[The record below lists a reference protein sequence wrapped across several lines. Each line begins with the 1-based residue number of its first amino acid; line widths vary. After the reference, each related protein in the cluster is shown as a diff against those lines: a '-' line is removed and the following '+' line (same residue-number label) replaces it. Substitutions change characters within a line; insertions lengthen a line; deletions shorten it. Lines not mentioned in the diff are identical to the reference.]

1 MKKLSILLLLTL
13 MAVGVGAVTVDVTV
27 TKKGTLL
34 DAVMQQTSDLESIT
48 ELTVRGPLDEWDDMN
63 VWADMTNLEVLN
75 LQHAETDVFRNATM
89 LTKLR
94 RVALPDRVKRLD
106 QMAFY
111 GCTAL
116 SEVNIPSSLE
126 QMGYY
131 AFAMCQSLKEVS
143 LPASF
148 NRSEGYIFN
157 GCSALKDVYCY
168 SSDYEGSLFDDSNSG
183 VTFHVHTILVDF
195 FRGKENVQ
203 GLNVVGMDFN
213 FSSLR
218 LTSPV
223 TIKDVSY
230 YQGADITFDHGQ
242 YYDNSRY
249 TSIYTMGALEID
261 APASTKWQMGNITLP
276 VSFYEYDTNYLD
288 YDNSEDVFYIASLV
302 NHRTPVEARQID
314 VKISDSQDLMW
325 TFFSVPFDVAFND
338 IKGGKGKWVIRRY
351 DPDNR
356 AALKAGETWQDVKPG
371 ETLHAGEGYIFMR
384 DYNTFYDDYSDD
396 PDYYPEYSDDDF
408 RIILTAAE
416 TSTKQNIFAAGDVV
430 VPLKKTAAERSH
442 NADWNLVG
450 NPYPCYYDISAIKEK
465 ATIYVYDDTEDAY
478 RTVVTGSG
486 VSLYLAPC
494 QTFFV
499 QASDISQLTF
509 QASGRR
515 LKAEIS
521 NFGPDDDDEE
531 WDNEDWDYY
540 LKRNDMP
547 EVLRQRMT
555 AMKSRKKAAPQ
566 ETFNP
571 ESPLDPGANYFNPLT
586 GEAYFDLFTPGRL
599 FDAVRILFG
608 SLNFS
613 LLNQVKKLTIVSPM
627 TEGDFMMLFAE
638 AETADLAH
646 SSGFS
651 TIPEGAF
658 FYMTKLRTLIL
669 PECVTAIDDRAFG
682 QPEFYM
688 KSNIEQLD
696 LYATTPPAVTA
707 KVFDAINNKADLV
720 VRVPSDAMATYRAT
734 PVWKDLNIQPLEGGA
749 EQLQGVSIAVLT
761 PDGTDLTS
769 QCSIVWTDTDG
780 TLLGTG
786 STLMAQPIG
795 TTVNYSIGLSPAIAN
810 FYVPVMG
817 GTYTVQPAGNA
828 ITINLVATGVAD
840 LGTKQL
846 RGSKGTLDMTFV
858 ASDTEAPTLF
868 NDNDA
873 LLTVADKAS
882 DAPFTDFVMQY
893 PTVAF
898 EQTLLQPG
906 QTLLLTLTSRAN
918 LFQTAQAEATVG
930 ADGNFSAELTVKEW
944 GQAAISCT
952 TAEGATDIMA
962 LAFDQDGKYVARF
975 GANGNIVKIRDLEDG
990 TYRVVL
996 TEQNQYLNAVTS
1008 LDALS
1013 QTVLRQGTDYTQL
1026 TVQLAAGTT
1035 NSYEATVPALDVNR
1049 IAHISN
1055 DSYIATNDPEL
1066 TIGTS
1071 ASMKAKAVFKEEY
1084 AARVS
1089 NIQLIVDIPEGM
1101 VFAGNSVISTSGT
1114 YQLSGQRLVIPCTQG
1129 EQVRWSLQANR
1140 STDVSAATVPAMVQY
1155 ILDGQQ
1161 YMQPIGSANID
1172 VAGLHLE
1179 MPKTTTVPQIT
1190 VRGNAYENSHVTI
1203 YDGRAI
1209 VGSTTARSD
1218 GYFMADITLNPALD
1232 GTLHK
1237 LYADVETSGM
1247 PKFSTETQTVLYDKN
1262 ANVLTNVDMHFQDQ
1276 RIEWNT
1282 ITGTLYP
1289 TYYNVNPN
1297 LSPTATFTA
1306 HFTAPKPQRII
1317 DPYFEVTASDGSRRT
1332 LDATWNEATQLYTA
1346 VADYPSQYRLPV
1358 SVEFDYIYADTTAY
1372 NRQEI
1377 FDAEVNTLLSAH
1389 NELVE
1394 GVQNYMHVGELLVDQ
1409 EDSMAVKFSIGNT
1422 PDDGP
1427 SYILSAKL
1435 EDYNQVMSM
1444 REELDIPFLR
1454 SVMDGDTV
1462 ASFFIVN
1469 SPKSTTVYFA
1479 NLNKHDAYSQ
1489 TIDSE
1494 MPASARPSKISWGGI
1509 VSKVAD
1515 FFSPTPSNLLDIN
1528 KNINEYGGKIDDAAN
1543 ALEALNYI
1551 DQMQAQYDEYNNIL
1565 SNRINLCQYLLLA
1578 RCPNGDLRVPSSMYG
1593 HFQEA
1598 IRREDSNRKIFCKQ
1612 MQAIILAYC
1621 HALENAGYKEIAK
1634 ELGKFTAGYLTK
1646 AGVKRC
1652 GGVLNNMAKTG
1663 IGTADQFGGMLTDG
1677 VSDAMGTIIDAT
1689 VDAVAKGLKIPTD
1702 YAGVRAYFERWTPQ
1716 EFHKHS
1722 MSVTDLRFSITASYE
1737 KCKEEEIDR
1746 PPVRW
1751 AKRMRRIKPIVD
1763 PSGFVYEGMATN
1775 RIAGVTATIYYKESE
1790 EAAEQLW
1797 DAAEFGQENPLLTNT
1812 AGIYMWNVPQGLWQV
1827 RFEKEGFQPTSTEWL
1842 PVPPPQLEV
1851 NIPMT
1856 RTSAPVVK
1864 EAMAFSD
1871 HVGISFDRPMLTS
1884 SLAGISVSQNG
1895 QKVEGTTEAIDESE
1909 GLALSARFTP
1919 ASNFTANTVTLTIPT
1934 TVKSYAGISLT
1945 PEYSTTL
1952 EVRHAI
1958 EGLIVED
1965 GAAIKVGDVGYV
1977 TVTAYPAV
1985 AVRGKA
1991 ISVSTASS
1999 LIGIEADELLF
2010 TDDGQCLVPLKGLLP
2025 GQAVVTFAIGD
2036 IVASATVY
2044 VKYSLNEAC
2053 ARPVASINSGAD
2065 VVPGTMVELYTATE
2079 GATIYYTTDGSCP
2092 CDELS
2097 RKRYTEPIVITEP
2110 VTIQAMAVSDGL
2122 DDSEIVTLRYGI
2134 GTYSAIETVTAATK
2148 DLDTYYTLRGM
2159 PVMPPLAKGVY
2170 IHVSRTPQ
2178 GMKSRKV
2185 FIK

>member
-13 MAVGVGAVTVDVTV
+13 MAVGAGAVTVDVTV

-34 DAVMQQTSDLESIT
+34 DAVMQQTSDLGSIT

-261 APASTKWQMGNITLP
+261 APASTKWQMGNI
-276 VSFYEYDTNYLD
+276 
-288 YDNSEDVFYIASLV
+288 
-302 NHRTPVEARQID
+302 
-314 VKISDSQDLMW
+314 
-325 TFFSVPFDVAFND
+325 
-338 IKGGKGKWVIRRY
+338 
-351 DPDNR
+351 
-356 AALKAGETWQDVKPG
+356 
-371 ETLHAGEGYIFMR
+371 
-384 DYNTFYDDYSDD
+384 
-396 PDYYPEYSDDDF
+396 
-408 RIILTAAE
+408 
-416 TSTKQNIFAAGDVV
+416 
-430 VPLKKTAAERSH
+430 
-442 NADWNLVG
+442 
-450 NPYPCYYDISAIKEK
+450 
-465 ATIYVYDDTEDAY
+465 
-478 RTVVTGSG
+478 
-486 VSLYLAPC
+486 
-494 QTFFV
+494 
-499 QASDISQLTF
+499 SQLTF

-531 WDNEDWDYY
+531 WDDEDWDYY

-547 EVLRQRMT
+547 
-555 AMKSRKKAAPQ
+555 
-566 ETFNP
+566 
-571 ESPLDPGANYFNPLT
+571 
-586 GEAYFDLFTPGRL
+586 
-599 FDAVRILFG
+599 
-608 SLNFS
+608 
-613 LLNQVKKLTIVSPM
+613 
-627 TEGDFMMLFAE
+627 
-638 AETADLAH
+638 
-646 SSGFS
+646 
-651 TIPEGAF
+651 
-658 FYMTKLRTLIL
+658 
-669 PECVTAIDDRAFG
+669 
-682 QPEFYM
+682 
-688 KSNIEQLD
+688 
-696 LYATTPPAVTA
+696 
-707 KVFDAINNKADLV
+707 
-720 VRVPSDAMATYRAT
+720 
-734 PVWKDLNIQPLEGGA
+734 
-749 EQLQGVSIAVLT
+749 
-761 PDGTDLTS
+761 
-769 QCSIVWTDTDG
+769 
-780 TLLGTG
+780 
-786 STLMAQPIG
+786 
-795 TTVNYSIGLSPAIAN
+795 
-810 FYVPVMG
+810 
-817 GTYTVQPAGNA
+817 
-828 ITINLVATGVAD
+828 
-840 LGTKQL
+840 
-846 RGSKGTLDMTFV
+846 
-858 ASDTEAPTLF
+858 
-868 NDNDA
+868 
-873 LLTVADKAS
+873 
-882 DAPFTDFVMQY
+882 
-893 PTVAF
+893 
-898 EQTLLQPG
+898 
-906 QTLLLTLTSRAN
+906 
-918 LFQTAQAEATVG
+918 
-930 ADGNFSAELTVKEW
+930 
-944 GQAAISCT
+944 
-952 TAEGATDIMA
+952 
-962 LAFDQDGKYVARF
+962 
-975 GANGNIVKIRDLEDG
+975 
-990 TYRVVL
+990 
-996 TEQNQYLNAVTS
+996 
-1008 LDALS
+1008 
-1013 QTVLRQGTDYTQL
+1013 
-1026 TVQLAAGTT
+1026 
-1035 NSYEATVPALDVNR
+1035 
-1049 IAHISN
+1049 
-1055 DSYIATNDPEL
+1055 
-1066 TIGTS
+1066 
-1071 ASMKAKAVFKEEY
+1071 
-1084 AARVS
+1084 
-1089 NIQLIVDIPEGM
+1089 
-1101 VFAGNSVISTSGT
+1101 
-1114 YQLSGQRLVIPCTQG
+1114 
-1129 EQVRWSLQANR
+1129 
-1140 STDVSAATVPAMVQY
+1140 
-1155 ILDGQQ
+1155 
-1161 YMQPIGSANID
+1161 
-1172 VAGLHLE
+1172 
-1179 MPKTTTVPQIT
+1179 
-1190 VRGNAYENSHVTI
+1190 
-1203 YDGRAI
+1203 
-1209 VGSTTARSD
+1209 
-1218 GYFMADITLNPALD
+1218 
-1232 GTLHK
+1232 
-1237 LYADVETSGM
+1237 
-1247 PKFSTETQTVLYDKN
+1247 
-1262 ANVLTNVDMHFQDQ
+1262 
-1276 RIEWNT
+1276 
-1282 ITGTLYP
+1282 
-1289 TYYNVNPN
+1289 
-1297 LSPTATFTA
+1297 
-1306 HFTAPKPQRII
+1306 
-1317 DPYFEVTASDGSRRT
+1317 
-1332 LDATWNEATQLYTA
+1332 
-1346 VADYPSQYRLPV
+1346 
-1358 SVEFDYIYADTTAY
+1358 
-1372 NRQEI
+1372 
-1377 FDAEVNTLLSAH
+1377 
-1389 NELVE
+1389 
-1394 GVQNYMHVGELLVDQ
+1394 
-1409 EDSMAVKFSIGNT
+1409 
-1422 PDDGP
+1422 
-1427 SYILSAKL
+1427 
-1435 EDYNQVMSM
+1435 
-1444 REELDIPFLR
+1444 
-1454 SVMDGDTV
+1454 
-1462 ASFFIVN
+1462 
-1469 SPKSTTVYFA
+1469 
-1479 NLNKHDAYSQ
+1479 
-1489 TIDSE
+1489 
-1494 MPASARPSKISWGGI
+1494 
-1509 VSKVAD
+1509 
-1515 FFSPTPSNLLDIN
+1515 
-1528 KNINEYGGKIDDAAN
+1528 
-1543 ALEALNYI
+1543 
-1551 DQMQAQYDEYNNIL
+1551 
-1565 SNRINLCQYLLLA
+1565 
-1578 RCPNGDLRVPSSMYG
+1578 
-1593 HFQEA
+1593 
-1598 IRREDSNRKIFCKQ
+1598 EDSNRKIFCKQ

-1621 HALENAGYKEIAK
+1621 HALENAGYKEIVK

-1663 IGTADQFGGMLTDG
+1663 IGT
-1677 VSDAMGTIIDAT
+1677 
-1689 VDAVAKGLKIPTD
+1689 
-1702 YAGVRAYFERWTPQ
+1702 
-1716 EFHKHS
+1716 
-1722 MSVTDLRFSITASYE
+1722 
-1737 KCKEEEIDR
+1737 
-1746 PPVRW
+1746 
-1751 AKRMRRIKPIVD
+1751 
-1763 PSGFVYEGMATN
+1763 
-1775 RIAGVTATIYYKESE
+1775 
-1790 EAAEQLW
+1790 AEQLW

-1827 RFEKEGFQPTSTEWL
+1827 RFEKEGFQPASTEWL

-2036 IVASATVY
+2036 IEASATVY

-2065 VVPGTMVELYTATE
+2065 VVPDTMVELYTATE

-2178 GMKSRKV
+2178 GMK
-2185 FIK
+2185 